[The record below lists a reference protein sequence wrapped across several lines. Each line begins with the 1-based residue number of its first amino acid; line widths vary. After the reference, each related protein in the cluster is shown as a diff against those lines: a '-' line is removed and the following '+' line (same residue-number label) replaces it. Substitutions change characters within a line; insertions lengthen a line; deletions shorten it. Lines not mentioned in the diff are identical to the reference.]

1 MTTDTK
7 KTFRQT
13 KKQDGD
19 LPKTKIATVLKK
31 QTKMATDKKVTL
43 SLQPEVH
50 KPMGR
55 HGDRI

>member
-1 MTTDTK
+1 MTTDKQKNIPTNK
-7 KTFRQT
+7 KTRWRPPKNQDSDGF
-13 KKQDGD
+13 KK
-19 LPKTKIATVLKK
+19 T
-31 QTKMATDKKVTL
+31 TKMATDKKVTL